1 MFNQND
7 VSVCT
12 RQNKGDMLGT
22 GDFLLEVAQ
31 RLIFLGWQSPSIDL
45 PYLTQVLLT
54 SLISQIFN

>member
-31 RLIFLGWQSPSIDL
+31 RLLFSWAGRVPLLI
-45 PYLTQVLLT
+45 YLILLK
-54 SLISQIFN
+54 SC